1 MTNDTQVTPRD
12 IPSCAKA
19 AGIVGTGG
27 AGFPMHVK
35 IQAKADSVIANGAE
49 CEPILETDRHFMLR
63 HPEKV
68 IAGLRLAVEA
78 TGAEKGYL
86 AVKAK
91 HADLTAIF
99 TSLLKDEPRLELFL
113 LDNFY
118 PAGDEHVLVH
128 EVTGRVVPQ
137 GGIPI
142 DVGAVVNNVFTL
154 ALLADA
160 VQDKPFTHKYV
171 TVTGEVNRPCVCE
184 APIGVSIGELI
195 ETYGHGLKIS
205 DYKIVLGGPMMG
217 KITDDLSTPVEKT
230 TGGIIVVPPDHPLV
244 LRKTS
249 DLKHDFL
256 KAKSVCCQCN
266 LCTDMCPRNLLGH
279 TLYPSRSMR
288 VLPYLQGDFQMES
301 IAQAALCTDCGL
313 CQAFACNMN
322 LSPNR
327 INNYYKK
334 IMAEQG
340 YRPDVKGRKMNPV
353 SEYGA
358 LRHVPTPRLIQRL
371 GIAGYD
377 RHLPFDDTPIKT
389 KKLVI
394 PLKMHIGAPCEPLVH
409 TGDLV
414 LRGQKIACAPEG
426 ALGVDLHAPLEGM
439 VRAVGRT
446 IEIEAFEGV

>member
-1 MTNDTQVTPRD
+1 MSNDMLSTPRD

-35 IQAKADSVIANGAE
+35 IQAKADFVIANGAE

-68 IAGLRLAVEA
+68 VAGLRFAVEA

-91 HADLTAIF
+91 HADLAALF
-99 TSLLKDEPRLELFL
+99 TKQLKDEPRLELFL

-184 APIGVSIGELI
+184 VPVGVSIGEVI
-195 ETYGHGLKIS
+195 ETYGRGVKIS
-205 DYKIVLGGPMMG
+205 DYKIVLGG
-217 KITDDLSTPVEKT
+217 PVEKT
-230 TGGIIVVPPDHPLV
+230 TGGIIVVPSDHTLV

-249 DLKHDFL
+249 DLKHDFI

-327 INNYYKK
+327 VNNYFKK

-340 YRPDVKGRKMNPV
+340 YKPDVKGRPMNPV

-371 GIAGYD
+371 GIAKYD
-377 RHLPFDDTPIKT
+377 MHLPFDETPMKT
-389 KKLVI
+389 KKLVL
-394 PLKMHIGAPCEPLVH
+394 PLKMHIGASCEPLVH

-414 LRGQKIACAPEG
+414 LRGQKIAQAPAG

-439 VRAVGRT
+439 VRAIGSA
-446 IEIEAFEGV
+446 IEIEVFEGV

>member
-1 MTNDTQVTPRD
+1 MSDEAFENIQD
-12 IPSCAKA
+12 IPSCAKE

-35 IQAKADSVIANGAE
+35 IKAAADFVIANGAE
-49 CEPILETDRHFMLR
+49 CEPILETDRHYMLR
-63 HPEKV
+63 HPDRV
-68 IAGLRLAVEA
+68 VAGLRLAVQA
-78 TGAEKGYL
+78 TGAKKGYL
-86 AVKAK
+86 AIKAK
-91 HADLTAIF
+91 HADLTEIF
-99 TSLLKDEPRLELFL
+99 TRLLKDEPNLELFL
-113 LDNFY
+113 LKNFY

-160 VQDKPFTHKYV
+160 VEGKPFTHKYV

-184 APIGVSIGELI
+184 VPLGVSIGEVI
-195 ETYGHGLKIS
+195 ETYGQGVSIS
-205 DYKIVLGGPMMG
+205 DFKIVIGGPMMG
-217 KITDDLSTPVEKT
+217 KVTDDLSTPVEKT
-230 TGGIIVVPPDHPLV
+230 TGGIIVVPSDHNLI

-249 DLKHDFL
+249 DLKRDFI

-266 LCTDMCPRNLLGH
+266 LCSDMCPRNLLGH
-279 TLYPSRSMR
+279 SLYPSRSMR

-327 INNYYKK
+327 VNNYYKR
-334 IMAEQG
+334 IMAEHN
-340 YRPDVKGRKMNPV
+340 YKPDVKSRPMNPV
-353 SEYGA
+353 SEYSE

-371 GIAGYD
+371 GISKYD
-377 RHLPFDDTPIKT
+377 RHLPFDETPMKPKMLT
-389 KKLVI
+389 L
-394 PLKMHIGAPCEPLVH
+394 PLKMHIGAPCEPKVTVGELVF
-409 TGDLV
+409 G
-414 LRGQKIACAPEG
+414 GQKIAGAPDG
-426 ALGVDLHAPLEGM
+426 ALGVDLHAPVDGIIDSIGNAIKIEVLEK
-439 VRAVGRT
+439 V
-446 IEIEAFEGV
+446 